1 LTAILF
7 THTCARP
14 INCLHPKRE
23 AIKMTMTAPPT
34 NAMRAPDA
42 GLIDAAHAAGIPVI
56 SRLDMIDQTA
66 AQAVPADLGVVGVR
80 WHDGFLIVAWP
91 TIPTPAEVARVQQ
104 RVGTPI
110 VPAIA
115 PGIHE
120 ALAAL
125 AKQTAPNRPRIERIL
140 DYALSKR
147 SSDIH
152 LAVGV
157 PPMVRMGADLAVIPD
172 FPPLN
177 LEEMKA
183 MCAYVAGNVLENFD
197 GDYDGGTNYG
207 GSRFRVNIA
216 MQRGTPTIVM
226 RTIPLNVP
234 KFETLG
240 LPPIVQTLSDIPRGL
255 VLVCGPTGSG
265 KSTTLASI
273 IDRINRTTPCH
284 IITIEDPV
292 EFMHPSRRAMVR
304 QREVGHDTESFAR
317 GLKSALRQDP
327 DVILVGEM
335 RDLETIQLA
344 ATAAETGH
352 LTFATVH
359 ASSAKSTVDRVI
371 DVFPAGQQAQIRAQ
385 LANTLRAVVCQSR
398 FSRADAPGSSV
409 VVCEVM
415 IVTPAIANMI
425 REGEIHRIDGAIQ
438 SGVEKY
444 GMQPF
449 DLGLARAVTA
459 GALNIDT
466 AAASAHNENDF
477 REYLKVAQ
485 RELGFR

>member
-1 LTAILF
+1 
-7 THTCARP
+7 
-14 INCLHPKRE
+14 
-23 AIKMTMTAPPT
+23 MTMAPATT
-34 NAMRAPDA
+34 NGFSARDA
-42 GLIDAAHAAGIPVI
+42 ALVDAAHAAGIPVI
-56 SRLDMIDQTA
+56 TRLDNLDLTA

-91 TIPTPAEVARVQQ
+91 GIPTPAEVARVQQ

-120 ALAAL
+120 ALAELSKRNNVSRPRVEKILDVAL
-125 AKQTAPNRPRIERIL
+125 AKRA
-140 DYALSKR
+140 
-147 SSDIH
+147 SDIH
-152 LAVGV
+152 LSVGV
-157 PPMVRMGADLAVIPD
+157 PPMLRMGSDLAPIPD
-172 FPPLN
+172 FPPVTLD
-177 LEEMKA
+177 EMRE
-183 MCAYVAGNVLENFD
+183 MCEYVAGPVLTNFN
-197 GDYDGGTNYG
+197 GDYDGGCNYG
-207 GSRFRVNIA
+207 GSRFRVNVS

-226 RTIPLNVP
+226 RAIPLQVP

-240 LPPIVQTLSDIPRGL
+240 LPKVIQGLADIPRGL
-255 VLVCGPTGSG
+255 VLICGPTGSG

-284 IITIEDPV
+284 IITIEDPI
-292 EFMHPSRRAMVR
+292 EYMHPSRRAMVR
-304 QREVGHDTESFAR
+304 QREVGSDTESFAR

-327 DVILVGEM
+327 DVVLVGEM
-335 RDLETIQLA
+335 RDLETISLA

-359 ASSAKSTVDRVI
+359 ASSAKSTIDRVI
-371 DVFPAGQQAQIRAQ
+371 DVFPAGQQGQIRAQ
-385 LANTLRAVVCQSR
+385 LANTLKAVVCQSR

-415 IVTPAIANMI
+415 LVTPAISNMI

-438 SGVEKY
+438 SGIEKY

-449 DLGLARAVTA
+449 DLGLARAVVNGTLLMETA
-459 GALNIDT
+459 LIN
-466 AAASAHNENDF
+466 AHSEGDL
-477 REYLKVAQ
+477 REYMKVAQ
-485 RELGFR
+485 RDLGTY